1 MEQNSTVCQKD
12 SGIALVLLNQSDAK
26 LKLTVTWSPLFSRAL
41 GCRVFVVYSDI
52 LLGSDWLMVL
62 PKYFFSILKE
72 RRETT

>member
-1 MEQNSTVCQKD
+1 MEQHSTVCQKD

-52 LLGSDWLMVL
+52 LL
-62 PKYFFSILKE
+62 
-72 RRETT
+72 